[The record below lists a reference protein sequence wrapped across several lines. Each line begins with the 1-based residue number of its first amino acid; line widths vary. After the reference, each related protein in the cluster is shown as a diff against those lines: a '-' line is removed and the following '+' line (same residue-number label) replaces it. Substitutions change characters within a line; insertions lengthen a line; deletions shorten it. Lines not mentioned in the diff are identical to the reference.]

1 MIHYAVVEEGKDADV
16 WTTFQLTE
24 PGSVNPHNLQQS
36 AFRHCNKMPGVTTF
50 IQKKRLFLCRVSK
63 IPARGYQLALLLL
76 DQQR

>member
-1 MIHYAVVEEGKDADV
+1 MHYATVEERKDADV

-36 AFRHCNKMPGVTTF
+36 AFHHCNKMPGVTTF
-50 IQKKRLFLCRVSK
+50 IQKERLFLCRVSK
-63 IPARGYQLALLLL
+63 IPARGNTALLLL